1 MAMMAIRGI
10 YQRHNVQSLNHGIGF
25 NTAAIELILPTYG
38 ESLGLKGKIC
48 RHWTLNPHPTLIPA
62 IESGWVESVHCFG
75 TELGMEGYIAQRPDV
90 FFTGRDGSLRSN
102 RMFCQ
107 LAGQYAVDLF
117 IGATLQVD
125 GDGHSS
131 TVTRGRLAGFG
142 GAPNMGHDPRGRR
155 HSTPAW
161 LDMRGEPEALLERG
175 RKLVVQMVE
184 TFQDGGKPTFVERL
198 DALEVARQTG
208 MPLAPVMIYGDD
220 VTHVLT
226 EEGIAYLYKAR
237 SLEERQ
243 AMIAAVAGI
252 SPIGLRHDPRETLRM
267 RREGLIALPE
277 DLGIRRTD
285 ASRELLAAKSI
296 AELVEL
302 VRRAVPAAGAFQEL
316 VMNAIANLAATPCA
330 DLGECLADLAVDA
343 LIDEAELSPKPA
355 LVDRRGNGAH
365 ADLHLGLMQA
375 SALSLWPCFKEMAD
389 AAQRHGRIDARLRGV
404 LGQLGRDGEAAML
417 RTTEGVNT
425 HRGAIW
431 ALGLLVAAAALEPR
445 RTQAGEVAARAGR
458 IALLDDPAAAIGDSH
473 GERVRRRYG
482 VGGAREEARLGFP
495 RAVRHGLPQL
505 WRSREGGAGE
515 QNARL
520 DALLAIMSVLD
531 DTCVLHRAGRVGLAA
546 MQDGARAVLAAGGSA
561 SLAGR
566 RRLCELDRRLLALN
580 ASPGGA
586 ADLLAACLF
595 LDRLPAVSGGW
606 AGSL

>member
-1 MAMMAIRGI
+1 
-10 YQRHNVQSLNHGIGF
+10 
-25 NTAAIELILPTYG
+25 
-38 ESLGLKGKIC
+38 
-48 RHWTLNPHPTLIPA
+48 
-62 IESGWVESVHCFG
+62 
-75 TELGMEGYIAQRPDV
+75 
-90 FFTGRDGSLRSN
+90 DGSLRSN

-296 AELVEL
+296 AELVE
-302 VRRAVPAAGAFQEL
+302 
-316 VMNAIANLAATPCA
+316 
-330 DLGECLADLAVDA
+330 
-343 LIDEAELSPKPA
+343 
-355 LVDRRGNGAH
+355 
-365 ADLHLGLMQA
+365 
-375 SALSLWPCFKEMAD
+375 W
-389 AAQRHGRIDARLRGV
+389 
-404 LGQLGRDGEAAML
+404 
-417 RTTEGVNT
+417 
-425 HRGAIW
+425 
-431 ALGLLVAAAALEPR
+431 
-445 RTQAGEVAARAGR
+445 
-458 IALLDDPAAAIGDSH
+458 
-473 GERVRRRYG
+473 
-482 VGGAREEARLGFP
+482 
-495 RAVRHGLPQL
+495 
-505 WRSREGGAGE
+505 
-515 QNARL
+515 
-520 DALLAIMSVLD
+520 
-531 DTCVLHRAGRVGLAA
+531 
-546 MQDGARAVLAAGGSA
+546 
-561 SLAGR
+561 
-566 RRLCELDRRLLALN
+566 
-580 ASPGGA
+580 
-586 ADLLAACLF
+586 
-595 LDRLPAVSGGW
+595 SGGLYQPPARFRSW
-606 AGSL
+606 

>member
-1 MAMMAIRGI
+1 MVAAPPEKQRRLERVRGLADGAVLPRERLVAALEALIAPGDRVVLEGNNQKQADFLSRSLARVDPGKLHDLHMIMPSVGRPEHLDLFELGIARKLDFSFSGPQSLRIGQLLEDGLLEIGAIHTYIELYARLVVDLIPNVALVAGFVADREGNVYTGPSTEDTPALVEPTAFSDGIVIVQVNRIVDDPRDLPRVDIPASWVDFVVEADQPFYIEPLFTRDPRHIKPVHVLMAMMAIRGI

-198 DALEVARQTG
+198 DALEVARETG

-296 AELVEL
+296 AELVE
-302 VRRAVPAAGAFQEL
+302 
-316 VMNAIANLAATPCA
+316 
-330 DLGECLADLAVDA
+330 
-343 LIDEAELSPKPA
+343 
-355 LVDRRGNGAH
+355 
-365 ADLHLGLMQA
+365 
-375 SALSLWPCFKEMAD
+375 W
-389 AAQRHGRIDARLRGV
+389 
-404 LGQLGRDGEAAML
+404 
-417 RTTEGVNT
+417 
-425 HRGAIW
+425 
-431 ALGLLVAAAALEPR
+431 
-445 RTQAGEVAARAGR
+445 
-458 IALLDDPAAAIGDSH
+458 
-473 GERVRRRYG
+473 
-482 VGGAREEARLGFP
+482 
-495 RAVRHGLPQL
+495 
-505 WRSREGGAGE
+505 
-515 QNARL
+515 
-520 DALLAIMSVLD
+520 
-531 DTCVLHRAGRVGLAA
+531 
-546 MQDGARAVLAAGGSA
+546 
-561 SLAGR
+561 
-566 RRLCELDRRLLALN
+566 
-580 ASPGGA
+580 
-586 ADLLAACLF
+586 
-595 LDRLPAVSGGW
+595 SGGLYQPPARFRSW
-606 AGSL
+606 

>member
-1 MAMMAIRGI
+1 MVAAPPGKQRRLERVRGLADGAVLPRERLVAALEALIAPGDRVVLEGNNQKQADFLSRSLARVDPGKLHDLHMIMPSVGRPEHLDLFELGIARKLDFSFSGPQSLRIGQLLEDGLLEIGAIHTYIELYARLVVDLIPNVALVAGFVADREGNVYTGPSTEDTPALVEPTAFSDGIVIVQVNRIVDDPRDLPRVDIPASWVDFVVEADQPFYIEPLFTRDPRHIKPVHVLMAMMAIRGI

-252 SPIGLRHDPRETLRM
+252 SPIGLRHDPRETQRM

-296 AELVEL
+296 AELVE
-302 VRRAVPAAGAFQEL
+302 
-316 VMNAIANLAATPCA
+316 
-330 DLGECLADLAVDA
+330 
-343 LIDEAELSPKPA
+343 
-355 LVDRRGNGAH
+355 
-365 ADLHLGLMQA
+365 
-375 SALSLWPCFKEMAD
+375 W
-389 AAQRHGRIDARLRGV
+389 
-404 LGQLGRDGEAAML
+404 
-417 RTTEGVNT
+417 
-425 HRGAIW
+425 
-431 ALGLLVAAAALEPR
+431 
-445 RTQAGEVAARAGR
+445 
-458 IALLDDPAAAIGDSH
+458 
-473 GERVRRRYG
+473 
-482 VGGAREEARLGFP
+482 
-495 RAVRHGLPQL
+495 
-505 WRSREGGAGE
+505 
-515 QNARL
+515 
-520 DALLAIMSVLD
+520 
-531 DTCVLHRAGRVGLAA
+531 
-546 MQDGARAVLAAGGSA
+546 
-561 SLAGR
+561 
-566 RRLCELDRRLLALN
+566 
-580 ASPGGA
+580 
-586 ADLLAACLF
+586 
-595 LDRLPAVSGGW
+595 SGGLYQPPARFRSW
-606 AGSL
+606 